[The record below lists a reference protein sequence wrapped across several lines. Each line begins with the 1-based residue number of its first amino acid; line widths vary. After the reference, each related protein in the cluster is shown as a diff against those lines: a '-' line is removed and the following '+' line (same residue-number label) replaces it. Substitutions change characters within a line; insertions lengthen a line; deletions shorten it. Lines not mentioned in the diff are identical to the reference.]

1 MGRTQRRAV
10 PDECAM
16 TDAFVVAR
24 PACRTRRRPGSPYT
38 EYSTL
43 PDHAVP
49 NQASGDSS
57 VDDPRPTPPI
67 QPELEDCCNS
77 GCSPCVFDLYDEAL
91 ARYRVELAEWE
102 ARQAQREPHR

>member
-1 MGRTQRRAV
+1 MMNV
-10 PDECAM
+10 
-16 TDAFVVAR
+16 DAFIVDGQ
-24 PACRTRRRPGSPYT
+24 PCRKRRRPGSPYT
-38 EYSTL
+38 GLSAL

-49 NQASGDSS
+49 NQASGDPSI
-57 VDDPRPTPPI
+57 DDPRPIPPI

-102 ARQAQREPHR
+102 ARQAQREHRK

>member
-1 MGRTQRRAV
+1 
-10 PDECAM
+10 
-16 TDAFVVAR
+16 
-24 PACRTRRRPGSPYT
+24 
-38 EYSTL
+38 
-43 PDHAVP
+43 VP
-49 NQASGDSS
+49 NQPSGDSS

-102 ARQAQREPHR
+102 ARQAQRKHHA